1 MALEVELKFRVGDR
15 ESVLQKLTA
24 LGVRFVGEERH
35 RDTYFAP
42 PHRDFSQT
50 DEALRIRRTNAVGW
64 ITYKGP
70 KIDAATKTRREVE
83 AHLEPVS
90 ADSLA
95 EILQELSFKPVLEVA
110 KTRQVY
116 TTAFRGFPV
125 SISLD
130 RVQGLDGDFVELE
143 IHAEETEFDDA
154 RSALLAL
161 ADDLKLEQGER
172 RSYLELLLEMG
183 AR

>member
-1 MALEVELKFRVGDR
+1 MALEVELKYRVADR
-15 ESVLQKLTA
+15 TAILEKLTV
-24 LGVRFVGEERH
+24 LGASFVGEERH

-42 PHRDFSQT
+42 PHRDFAKT
-50 DEALRIRRTNAVGW
+50 DEALRIRRTDAVGW

-83 AHLEPVS
+83 APLEPAS

-95 EILQELSFKPVLEVA
+95 EILKELSFKPVLEVA
-110 KTRQVY
+110 KTRSVY

-125 SISLD
+125 SIALD
-130 RVQGLDGDFVELE
+130 QVRGLDDHFVELE
-143 IHAEETEFDDA
+143 IHAEDAELDDA

-161 ADDLKLEQGER
+161 AEEMHLKDSER
-172 RSYLELLLEMG
+172 RSYLELLLATG